1 MLLFRSHSRH
11 SKWTD
16 VARRAAR
23 GMYAAE
29 HDGGTDVVDGGGLTA
44 FRRAEKRYKL
54 HRTQIVRTRA
64 DGRRKGGALET
75 RAVDLSA
82 VVDTLDLE
90 SLARRPG
97 TRVSVHG
104 ASSSESDVHGRTRP
118 AAYAIDGHPG
128 AVLVPNALS
137 VDEQREW
144 VRTAVTEA
152 CEPPARTNHDAALGP
167 LKGLWREAHARPAR
181 YARVPSTDDGADGE
195 RATTNDD
202 GGGGERATRWRHISP
217 EPTGGDPRVNLAATR
232 LLEKMRWA
240 TIGPP
245 YDWTARAYDT
255 DAPRRPVN
263 ARWLE
268 RCVHLAEAAGA
279 RDYAGEF
286 AGLVN
291 YYRAGD
297 ALAGHVDDAEVD
309 MSKPIVSVSLGCPCV
324 FLLGGTSRDVA
335 PTAVLMRSGDA
346 VALTGPSRR
355 CYHGV
360 PRIFVAGEGC
370 VDGRGVELGCPEW
383 LGNPDAWPEE
393 PDVARY
399 IAGGRVNVSVRVVD

>member
-1 MLLFRSHSRH
+1 MHRSSVFCSVSQSALEVDRY
-11 SKWTD
+11 
-16 VARRAAR
+16 RGRAAR

-29 HDGGTDVVDGGGLTA
+29 HDGGTDVVDDDGLTA

-75 RAVDLSA
+75 RLVDLSA
-82 VVDTLDLE
+82 VVDTLNLA
-90 SLARRPG
+90 SLAREPG

-104 ASSSESDVHGRTRP
+104 ASSSKSEVHERTHP

-144 VRTAVTEA
+144 VRIAVTES

-167 LKGLWREAHARPAR
+167 LKGLWREAHARPSR
-181 YARVPSTDDGADGE
+181 YVRVPSTDDGAGRGDTETETG
-195 RATTNDD
+195 
-202 GGGGERATRWRHISP
+202 WRHISP

-245 YDWTARAYDT
+245 YDWSARAYDT

-263 ARWLE
+263 PRWLE
-268 RCVHLAEAAGA
+268 RCVDLAEAAGA
-279 RDYAGEF
+279 AGDFAGEF

-291 YYRAGD
+291 YYRSGD
-297 ALAGHVDDAEVD
+297 QLAGHVDDAEVD

-324 FLLGGTSRDVA
+324 FLLGGRSRDVA

-346 VALTGPSRR
+346 VVLTGPSRR

-370 VDGRGVELGCPEW
+370 VDGDGVRLGCPEW

>member
-1 MLLFRSHSRH
+1 M
-11 SKWTD
+11 D
-16 VARRAAR
+16 RAAR

-29 HDGGTDVVDGGGLTA
+29 HDGGTDVVDDDGLTA
-44 FRRAEKRYKL
+44 FRRAEKQYKL

-75 RAVDLSA
+75 RLVDLSA
-82 VVDTLDLE
+82 VVDTLNLA
-90 SLARRPG
+90 SLAREPG

-104 ASSSESDVHGRTRP
+104 ASSSKSEVHERTHP

-144 VRTAVTEA
+144 VRIAVTES

-167 LKGLWREAHARPAR
+167 LKGLWREAHARPSR
-181 YARVPSTDDGADGE
+181 YVRVPSTDDGAGRGDTETETG
-195 RATTNDD
+195 
-202 GGGGERATRWRHISP
+202 WRHISP

-286 AGLVN
+286 ASLVN

-309 MSKPIVSVSLGCPCV
+309 MSKPIVRVSLGCPCV

-399 IAGGRVNVSVRVVD
+399 IARGRVNVSVRVVD

>member
-1 MLLFRSHSRH
+1 MHRSSVFCSVSQSALDMDRY
-11 SKWTD
+11 
-16 VARRAAR
+16 RGRAAR

-29 HDGGTDVVDGGGLTA
+29 HDGGTDVVDDDGLTA

-75 RAVDLSA
+75 RLVDLSA
-82 VVDTLDLE
+82 VVDTLNLA
-90 SLARRPG
+90 SLAREPG

-104 ASSSESDVHGRTRP
+104 ASSSKSEVHERTHP

-144 VRTAVTEA
+144 VRIAVTES

-167 LKGLWREAHARPAR
+167 LKGLWREAHARPSR
-181 YARVPSTDDGADGE
+181 YVRVPSTDDGAGRGDTETETG
-195 RATTNDD
+195 
-202 GGGGERATRWRHISP
+202 WRHISP

-263 ARWLE
+263 PRWLE
-268 RCVHLAEAAGA
+268 RCVDLAEAAGA
-279 RDYAGEF
+279 AGDFAGEF

-291 YYRAGD
+291 YYRSGD
-297 ALAGHVDDAEVD
+297 QLAGHVDDAEVD

-324 FLLGGTSRDVA
+324 FLLGGRSRDVA

-346 VALTGPSRR
+346 IVLTGPSRR

-370 VDGRGVELGCPEW
+370 VDGDGVRLGCPEW

>member
-1 MLLFRSHSRH
+1 
-11 SKWTD
+11 
-16 VARRAAR
+16 
-23 GMYAAE
+23 MYATE
-29 HDGGTDVVDGGGLTA
+29 HDGGTDVVDDDGLTA

-75 RAVDLSA
+75 REVDLSA
-82 VVDTLDLE
+82 VVDTLDLA
-90 SLARRPG
+90 SLARQPG

-104 ASSSESDVHGRTRP
+104 APSSEFEVHGRTHP

-137 VDEQREW
+137 VDEQRDW
-144 VRTAVTEA
+144 VRIAVTES
-152 CEPPARTNHDAALGP
+152 CEPPARTNHDAALGS

-181 YARVPSTDDGADGE
+181 YVRVQSTDI
-195 RATTNDD
+195 
-202 GGGGERATRWRHISP
+202 GGGGGGGAGPETETETGWRHISP

-245 YDWTARAYDT
+245 YDWTARTYDM

-268 RCVHLAEAAGA
+268 RCVHLANLAATVRGA
-279 RDYAGEF
+279 DASPFAGRF

-309 MSKPIVSVSLGCPCV
+309 TSKPIVSVSLGCPCV

-335 PTAVLMRSGDA
+335 PIPLLMRSGDA
-346 VALTGPSRR
+346 VVLAGLSRR

-360 PRIFVAGEGC
+360 PRIFVSGEGC
-370 VDGRGVELGCPEW
+370 VDGRGVALGCPEW

>member
-1 MLLFRSHSRH
+1 MHRSSVFCSVSQSALDMDRY
-11 SKWTD
+11 
-16 VARRAAR
+16 RGRAAR

-29 HDGGTDVVDGGGLTA
+29 HDGGTDVVDDDGLTA

-75 RAVDLSA
+75 RLVDLSA
-82 VVDTLDLE
+82 VVDTLNLA
-90 SLARRPG
+90 SLAREPG

-104 ASSSESDVHGRTRP
+104 ASSSKSEVHERTHP

-144 VRTAVTEA
+144 VRIAVTES

-167 LKGLWREAHARPAR
+167 LKGLWREAHARPSR
-181 YARVPSTDDGADGE
+181 YVRVPSTDDGAGRGDTETETG
-195 RATTNDD
+195 
-202 GGGGERATRWRHISP
+202 WRHISP

-263 ARWLE
+263 PRWLE
-268 RCVHLAEAAGA
+268 RCVDLAEAAGA
-279 RDYAGEF
+279 AGDFTGEF

-291 YYRAGD
+291 YYRSGD
-297 ALAGHVDDAEVD
+297 QLAGHVDDAEVD

-324 FLLGGTSRDVA
+324 FLLGGSSRDVA

-346 VALTGPSRR
+346 IVLTGPSRR

-370 VDGRGVELGCPEW
+370 VDGRGVRLGCPEW

>member
-181 YARVPSTDDGADGE
+181 YARVPSTDDG
-195 RATTNDD
+195 
-202 GGGGERATRWRHISP
+202 GGGERATRWRHISP

-370 VDGRGVELGCPEW
+370 VDGRGVELGSPEW

>member
-1 MLLFRSHSRH
+1 MHRSSVFC
-11 SKWTD
+11 SVSQSALEYWTD
-16 VARRAAR
+16 IARRAAR

-29 HDGGTDVVDGGGLTA
+29 HDGGTDVVDDDGLTA

-75 RAVDLSA
+75 RLVDLSA
-82 VVDTLDLE
+82 VVDTLNLA
-90 SLARRPG
+90 SLAREPG

-104 ASSSESDVHGRTRP
+104 ASSSKSEVHERTHP

-144 VRTAVTEA
+144 VRIAVTES

-167 LKGLWREAHARPAR
+167 LKGLWREAHARPSR
-181 YARVPSTDDGADGE
+181 YVRVPSTDDGAGRGDTETETG
-195 RATTNDD
+195 
-202 GGGGERATRWRHISP
+202 WRHISP

-263 ARWLE
+263 PRWLE
-268 RCVHLAEAAGA
+268 RCVDLAEAAGA
-279 RDYAGEF
+279 AGDFTGEF

-291 YYRAGD
+291 YYRSGD
-297 ALAGHVDDAEVD
+297 QLAGHVDDAEVD

-324 FLLGGTSRDVA
+324 FLLGGRSRDVA

-346 VALTGPSRR
+346 IVLTGPSRR

-360 PRIFVAGEGC
+360 PRIFVASEGC
-370 VDGRGVELGCPEW
+370 VDGDGVRLGCPEW
-383 LGNPDAWPEE
+383 LGCPDAWPEE

>member
-1 MLLFRSHSRH
+1 MHRSSVFCSVSQSALEVDRY
-11 SKWTD
+11 
-16 VARRAAR
+16 RGRAAR

-29 HDGGTDVVDGGGLTA
+29 HDGGTDVVDDDGLTA

-75 RAVDLSA
+75 RLVDLSA
-82 VVDTLDLE
+82 VVDTLNLA
-90 SLARRPG
+90 SLAREPG

-104 ASSSESDVHGRTRP
+104 ASSSKSEVHERTHP

-144 VRTAVTEA
+144 VRIAVTES

-167 LKGLWREAHARPAR
+167 LKGLWREAHARPSR
-181 YARVPSTDDGADGE
+181 YVRVPSTDEGAGRGDTETETG
-195 RATTNDD
+195 
-202 GGGGERATRWRHISP
+202 WRHISP

-263 ARWLE
+263 PRWLE
-268 RCVHLAEAAGA
+268 RCVDLAEAAGA
-279 RDYAGEF
+279 AGDFAGEF

-291 YYRAGD
+291 YYRSGD
-297 ALAGHVDDAEVD
+297 QLAGHVDDAEVD

-324 FLLGGTSRDVA
+324 FLLGGRSRDVA

-346 VALTGPSRR
+346 VVLTGPSRR

-360 PRIFVAGEGC
+360 PRIFVSGEGC
-370 VDGRGVELGCPEW
+370 VDGDGVRLGCPEW

>member
-1 MLLFRSHSRH
+1 MHRSSVFCSVSQSALEVDRY
-11 SKWTD
+11 
-16 VARRAAR
+16 RGRAAR

-29 HDGGTDVVDGGGLTA
+29 HDGGTDVVDDDGLTA

-75 RAVDLSA
+75 RLVDLSA
-82 VVDTLDLE
+82 VVDTLNLA
-90 SLARRPG
+90 SLAREPG

-104 ASSSESDVHGRTRP
+104 ASSSKSEVHERTHP

-144 VRTAVTEA
+144 VRIAVTES

-167 LKGLWREAHARPAR
+167 LKGLWREAHARPSR
-181 YARVPSTDDGADGE
+181 YVRVPSTDDGAGRGDTETETG
-195 RATTNDD
+195 
-202 GGGGERATRWRHISP
+202 WRHISP

-263 ARWLE
+263 PRWLE
-268 RCVHLAEAAGA
+268 RCVDLAEAAGA
-279 RDYAGEF
+279 AGDFAGEF

-291 YYRAGD
+291 YYRSGD
-297 ALAGHVDDAEVD
+297 QLAGHVDDAEVD

-324 FLLGGTSRDVA
+324 FLLGGRSRDVA

-346 VALTGPSRR
+346 VVLTGPSRR

-360 PRIFVAGEGC
+360 PRIFVSGEGC
-370 VDGRGVELGCPEW
+370 VDGDGVRLGCPEW

>member
-1 MLLFRSHSRH
+1 MHRSSVFCSVSQSALEMDRY
-11 SKWTD
+11 
-16 VARRAAR
+16 RGRAAR

-29 HDGGTDVVDGGGLTA
+29 HDGGTDVVDDDGLTA

-75 RAVDLSA
+75 RLVDLSA
-82 VVDTLDLE
+82 VVDTLNLA
-90 SLARRPG
+90 SLAREPG

-104 ASSSESDVHGRTRP
+104 ASSSKSEVHERTHP

-144 VRTAVTEA
+144 VRIAVTES

-167 LKGLWREAHARPAR
+167 LKGLWREAHARPSR
-181 YARVPSTDDGADGE
+181 YVRVPSTDDGAGRGDTETETG
-195 RATTNDD
+195 
-202 GGGGERATRWRHISP
+202 WRHISP

-263 ARWLE
+263 PRWLE
-268 RCVHLAEAAGA
+268 RCVDLAEAAGA
-279 RDYAGEF
+279 AGDFAGEF

-291 YYRAGD
+291 YYRSGD
-297 ALAGHVDDAEVD
+297 QLAGHVDDAEVD

-324 FLLGGTSRDVA
+324 FLLGGRSRDVA

-346 VALTGPSRR
+346 VVLTGPSRR

-360 PRIFVAGEGC
+360 PRIFVSGEGC
-370 VDGRGVELGCPEW
+370 VDGDGVRLGCPEW

>member
-1 MLLFRSHSRH
+1 MHRSSVFCSVSQSALEMDRYRH
-11 SKWTD
+11 
-16 VARRAAR
+16 RAAR

-29 HDGGTDVVDGGGLTA
+29 HDGGTDVVDDDGLTA

-75 RAVDLSA
+75 RLVDLSA
-82 VVDTLDLE
+82 VVDTLNLA
-90 SLARRPG
+90 SLAREPG

-104 ASSSESDVHGRTRP
+104 ASSSKSEVHERTHP

-144 VRTAVTEA
+144 VRIAVTES

-167 LKGLWREAHARPAR
+167 LKGLWREAHARPSR
-181 YARVPSTDDGADGE
+181 YVRVPSTDEGAGRGDTETETG
-195 RATTNDD
+195 
-202 GGGGERATRWRHISP
+202 WRHISP

-245 YDWTARAYDT
+245 YDWSARAYDT

-263 ARWLE
+263 PRWLE
-268 RCVHLAEAAGA
+268 RCVDLAEAAGA
-279 RDYAGEF
+279 AGDFAGEF

-291 YYRAGD
+291 YYRSGD
-297 ALAGHVDDAEVD
+297 QLAGHVDDAEVD

-324 FLLGGTSRDVA
+324 FLLGGRSRDVA

-346 VALTGPSRR
+346 VVLTGPSRR

-360 PRIFVAGEGC
+360 PRIFVSGEGC
-370 VDGRGVELGCPEW
+370 VDGDGVRLGCPEW

>member
-1 MLLFRSHSRH
+1 MHRSSVFCSVSQSALEVDRY
-11 SKWTD
+11 
-16 VARRAAR
+16 RGRAAR

-29 HDGGTDVVDGGGLTA
+29 HDGGTDVVDDDGLTA

-75 RAVDLSA
+75 RLVDLSA
-82 VVDTLDLE
+82 VVDTLNLA
-90 SLARRPG
+90 SLAREPG

-104 ASSSESDVHGRTRP
+104 ASSSKSEVHERTHP

-144 VRTAVTEA
+144 VRIAVTES

-167 LKGLWREAHARPAR
+167 LKGLWREAHARPSR
-181 YARVPSTDDGADGE
+181 YVRVPSTDDGAGRGDTETETG
-195 RATTNDD
+195 
-202 GGGGERATRWRHISP
+202 WRHISP

-263 ARWLE
+263 PRWLE
-268 RCVHLAEAAGA
+268 RCVDLAEAAGA
-279 RDYAGEF
+279 AGDFAGEF

-291 YYRAGD
+291 YYRSGD
-297 ALAGHVDDAEVD
+297 QLAGHVDDAEVD

-324 FLLGGTSRDVA
+324 FLLGGRSRDVA

-346 VALTGPSRR
+346 VVLTGPSRR

-370 VDGRGVELGCPEW
+370 VDGRGVRLGCPEW

>member
-1 MLLFRSHSRH
+1 
-11 SKWTD
+11 
-16 VARRAAR
+16 
-23 GMYAAE
+23 MYAAE

-324 FLLGGTSRDVA
+324 FLLGRTSRDVA

>member
-1 MLLFRSHSRH
+1 MHRSSVFCSVSQSALEMDRY
-11 SKWTD
+11 SI
-16 VARRAAR
+16 ACRAAR

-29 HDGGTDVVDGGGLTA
+29 HDGGTDVVDDDGLTA

-75 RAVDLSA
+75 RLVDLSA
-82 VVDTLDLE
+82 VVDTLNLA
-90 SLARRPG
+90 SLAREPG

-104 ASSSESDVHGRTRP
+104 ASSSKSEVHERTHP

-144 VRTAVTEA
+144 VRIAVTES

-167 LKGLWREAHARPAR
+167 LKGLWREAHARPSR
-181 YARVPSTDDGADGE
+181 YVRVPSTDDGAGRGDTETETG
-195 RATTNDD
+195 
-202 GGGGERATRWRHISP
+202 WRHISP

-263 ARWLE
+263 PRWLE
-268 RCVHLAEAAGA
+268 RCVDLAEAAGA
-279 RDYAGEF
+279 AGDFTGEF

-291 YYRAGD
+291 YYRSGD
-297 ALAGHVDDAEVD
+297 QLAGHVDDAEVD

-324 FLLGGTSRDVA
+324 FLLGGRSRDVA

-346 VALTGPSRR
+346 IVLTGPSRR

-360 PRIFVAGEGC
+360 PRIFVASEGC
-370 VDGRGVELGCPEW
+370 VDGRGVTLGCPEW

>member
-1 MLLFRSHSRH
+1 MHRSSVFCSVSQSALEMDRYRH
-11 SKWTD
+11 
-16 VARRAAR
+16 RAAR

-29 HDGGTDVVDGGGLTA
+29 HDGGTDVVDDDGLTA

-75 RAVDLSA
+75 RLVDLSA
-82 VVDTLDLE
+82 VVDTLNLA
-90 SLARRPG
+90 SLAREPG

-104 ASSSESDVHGRTRP
+104 ASSSKSEVHERTHP

-144 VRTAVTEA
+144 VRIAVTES

-167 LKGLWREAHARPAR
+167 LKGLWREAHARPSR
-181 YARVPSTDDGADGE
+181 YVRVPSTDEGAGRGDTETETG
-195 RATTNDD
+195 
-202 GGGGERATRWRHISP
+202 WRHISP

-263 ARWLE
+263 PRWLE
-268 RCVHLAEAAGA
+268 RCVDLAEAAGA
-279 RDYAGEF
+279 AGDFAGEF

-291 YYRAGD
+291 YYRSGD
-297 ALAGHVDDAEVD
+297 QLAGHVDDAEVD

-324 FLLGGTSRDVA
+324 FLLGGRSRDVA

-346 VALTGPSRR
+346 VVLTGPSRR

-360 PRIFVAGEGC
+360 PRIFVSGEGC
-370 VDGRGVELGCPEW
+370 VDGDGVRLGCPEW

>member
-1 MLLFRSHSRH
+1 MHRSSVFCSVSQSALEVDRYR
-11 SKWTD
+11 
-16 VARRAAR
+16 ARAAR

-29 HDGGTDVVDGGGLTA
+29 HDGGTDVVDDDGLTA

-75 RAVDLSA
+75 RLVDLSA
-82 VVDTLDLE
+82 VVDTLNLA
-90 SLARRPG
+90 SLAREPG

-104 ASSSESDVHGRTRP
+104 ASSSKSEVHERTHP

-144 VRTAVTEA
+144 VRIAVTES

-167 LKGLWREAHARPAR
+167 LKGLWREAHARPSR
-181 YARVPSTDDGADGE
+181 YVRVPSTDEGAGRGDTETETG
-195 RATTNDD
+195 
-202 GGGGERATRWRHISP
+202 WRHISP

-245 YDWTARAYDT
+245 YDWSARAYDT

-263 ARWLE
+263 PRWLE
-268 RCVHLAEAAGA
+268 RCVDLAEAAGA
-279 RDYAGEF
+279 AGDFAGEF

-291 YYRAGD
+291 YYRSGD
-297 ALAGHVDDAEVD
+297 QLAGHVDDAEVD

-324 FLLGGTSRDVA
+324 FLLGGRSRDVA

-346 VALTGPSRR
+346 VVLTGPSRR

-360 PRIFVAGEGC
+360 PRIFVSGEGC
-370 VDGRGVELGCPEW
+370 VDGDGVRLGCPEW

>member
-1 MLLFRSHSRH
+1 MHRSSVFCSVSQSALEVDRYR
-11 SKWTD
+11 
-16 VARRAAR
+16 ARAAR

-29 HDGGTDVVDGGGLTA
+29 HDGGTDVVDDDGLTA

-75 RAVDLSA
+75 RLVDLSA
-82 VVDTLDLE
+82 VVDTLNLA
-90 SLARRPG
+90 SLAREPG

-104 ASSSESDVHGRTRP
+104 ASSSKSEVHERTHP

-144 VRTAVTEA
+144 VRIAVTES

-167 LKGLWREAHARPAR
+167 LKGLWREAHARPSR
-181 YARVPSTDDGADGE
+181 YVRVPSTDEGAGRGDTETETG
-195 RATTNDD
+195 
-202 GGGGERATRWRHISP
+202 WRHISP

-263 ARWLE
+263 PRWLE
-268 RCVHLAEAAGA
+268 RCVDLAEAAGA
-279 RDYAGEF
+279 AGDFAGEF

-291 YYRAGD
+291 YYRSGD
-297 ALAGHVDDAEVD
+297 QLAGHVDDAEVD

-324 FLLGGTSRDVA
+324 FLLGGRSRDVA

-346 VALTGPSRR
+346 VVLTGPSRR

-360 PRIFVAGEGC
+360 PRIFVSGEGC
-370 VDGRGVELGCPEW
+370 VDGDGVRLGCPEW

>member
-1 MLLFRSHSRH
+1 MHRSSVFCSVSQSALEVDRY
-11 SKWTD
+11 
-16 VARRAAR
+16 RGRAAR

-29 HDGGTDVVDGGGLTA
+29 HDGGTDVVDDDGLTA

-75 RAVDLSA
+75 RLVDLSA
-82 VVDTLDLE
+82 VVDTLNLA
-90 SLARRPG
+90 SLAREPG

-104 ASSSESDVHGRTRP
+104 ASSSKSEVHERTHP

-144 VRTAVTEA
+144 VRIAVTES

-167 LKGLWREAHARPAR
+167 LKGLWREAHARPSR
-181 YARVPSTDDGADGE
+181 YVRVPSTDDGAGRGDTETETG
-195 RATTNDD
+195 
-202 GGGGERATRWRHISP
+202 WRHISP

-263 ARWLE
+263 PRWLE
-268 RCVHLAEAAGA
+268 RCVDLAEAAGA
-279 RDYAGEF
+279 AGDFAGEF

-291 YYRAGD
+291 YYRSGD
-297 ALAGHVDDAEVD
+297 QLAGHVDDAEVD

-324 FLLGGTSRDVA
+324 FLLGGRSRDVA

-346 VALTGPSRR
+346 IVLTGPSRR

-370 VDGRGVELGCPEW
+370 VDGDGVRLGCPEW

>member
-1 MLLFRSHSRH
+1 MHRSSVFCSVSQSALEVDRY
-11 SKWTD
+11 
-16 VARRAAR
+16 RGRAAR

-29 HDGGTDVVDGGGLTA
+29 HDGGTDVVDDDGLTA

-75 RAVDLSA
+75 RLVDLSA
-82 VVDTLDLE
+82 VVDTLNLA
-90 SLARRPG
+90 SLAREPG

-104 ASSSESDVHGRTRP
+104 ASSSKSEVHERTHP

-144 VRTAVTEA
+144 VRIAVTES

-167 LKGLWREAHARPAR
+167 LKGLWREAHARPSR
-181 YARVPSTDDGADGE
+181 YVRVPSTDEGAGRGDTETETG
-195 RATTNDD
+195 
-202 GGGGERATRWRHISP
+202 WRHISP

-245 YDWTARAYDT
+245 YDWSARAYDT

-263 ARWLE
+263 PRWLE
-268 RCVHLAEAAGA
+268 RCVDLAEAAGA
-279 RDYAGEF
+279 AGDFAGEF

-291 YYRAGD
+291 YYRSGD
-297 ALAGHVDDAEVD
+297 QLAGHVDDAEVD

-324 FLLGGTSRDVA
+324 FLLGGRSRDVA

-346 VALTGPSRR
+346 VVLTGPSRR

-360 PRIFVAGEGC
+360 PRIFVSGEGC
-370 VDGRGVELGCPEW
+370 VDGDGVRLGCPEW

>member
-1 MLLFRSHSRH
+1 MHRSSVFCSVSQSALEMDRYRH
-11 SKWTD
+11 
-16 VARRAAR
+16 RAAR

-29 HDGGTDVVDGGGLTA
+29 HDGGTDVVDDDGLTA

-75 RAVDLSA
+75 RLVDLSA
-82 VVDTLDLE
+82 VVDTLNLA
-90 SLARRPG
+90 SLAREPG

-104 ASSSESDVHGRTRP
+104 ASSSKSEVHERTHP

-144 VRTAVTEA
+144 VRIAVTES

-167 LKGLWREAHARPAR
+167 LKGLWREAHARPSR
-181 YARVPSTDDGADGE
+181 YVRVPSTDDGAGRGDTETETG
-195 RATTNDD
+195 
-202 GGGGERATRWRHISP
+202 WRHISP

-263 ARWLE
+263 PRWLE
-268 RCVHLAEAAGA
+268 RCVDLAEAAGA
-279 RDYAGEF
+279 AGDFAGEF

-291 YYRAGD
+291 YYRSGD
-297 ALAGHVDDAEVD
+297 QLAGHVDDAEVD

-324 FLLGGTSRDVA
+324 FLLGGRSRDVA

-346 VALTGPSRR
+346 VVLTGPSRR

-360 PRIFVAGEGC
+360 PRIFVEREGC
-370 VDGRGVELGCPEW
+370 VDGRGVRLGCPEW

>member
-1 MLLFRSHSRH
+1 MHRSSVFCSVSQSALEVDRY
-11 SKWTD
+11 
-16 VARRAAR
+16 RGRAAR

-29 HDGGTDVVDGGGLTA
+29 HDGGTDVVDDDGLTA

-75 RAVDLSA
+75 RLVDLSA
-82 VVDTLDLE
+82 VVDTLNLA
-90 SLARRPG
+90 SLAREPG

-104 ASSSESDVHGRTRP
+104 ASSSKSEVHERTHP

-144 VRTAVTEA
+144 VRIAVTES

-167 LKGLWREAHARPAR
+167 LKGLWREAHARPSR
-181 YARVPSTDDGADGE
+181 YVRVPSTDDGAGRGDTETETG
-195 RATTNDD
+195 
-202 GGGGERATRWRHISP
+202 WRHISP

-263 ARWLE
+263 PRWLE
-268 RCVHLAEAAGA
+268 RCVDLAEAAGA
-279 RDYAGEF
+279 AGDFAGEF

-291 YYRAGD
+291 YYRSGD
-297 ALAGHVDDAEVD
+297 QLAGHVDDAEVD

-324 FLLGGTSRDVA
+324 FLLGGRSRDVA

-346 VALTGPSRR
+346 VVLTGPSRR

-370 VDGRGVELGCPEW
+370 VDGDGVRLGCPEW

>member
-29 HDGGTDVVDGGGLTA
+29 HDGGTDVVDDDGLTA

-167 LKGLWREAHARPAR
+167 LKGLWREAHARPSR
-181 YARVPSTDDGADGE
+181 YVRVPSTDDGAGRGDTETETG
-195 RATTNDD
+195 
-202 GGGGERATRWRHISP
+202 WRHISP

-263 ARWLE
+263 PRWLE
-268 RCVHLAEAAGA
+268 RCVDLAEAAGA
-279 RDYAGEF
+279 AGDFAGEF

-291 YYRAGD
+291 YYRSGD
-297 ALAGHVDDAEVD
+297 QLAGHVDDAEVD

-324 FLLGGTSRDVA
+324 FLLGGRSRDVA

-346 VALTGPSRR
+346 VVLTGPSRR

>member
-1 MLLFRSHSRH
+1 MHRSSVFCSVSQSALEMDRYRH
-11 SKWTD
+11 
-16 VARRAAR
+16 RAAR

-29 HDGGTDVVDGGGLTA
+29 HDGGTDVVDDDGLTA

-75 RAVDLSA
+75 RLVDLSA
-82 VVDTLDLE
+82 VVDTLNLA
-90 SLARRPG
+90 SLAREPG

-104 ASSSESDVHGRTRP
+104 ASSSKSEVHERTHP

-144 VRTAVTEA
+144 VRIAVTES

-167 LKGLWREAHARPAR
+167 LKGLWREAHARPSR
-181 YARVPSTDDGADGE
+181 YVRVPSTDDGAGRGDTETETG
-195 RATTNDD
+195 
-202 GGGGERATRWRHISP
+202 WRHISP

-263 ARWLE
+263 PRWLE
-268 RCVHLAEAAGA
+268 RCVDLAEAAGA
-279 RDYAGEF
+279 AGDFAGEF

-291 YYRAGD
+291 YYRSGD
-297 ALAGHVDDAEVD
+297 QLAGHVDDAEVD

-324 FLLGGTSRDVA
+324 FLLGGRSRDVA

-346 VALTGPSRR
+346 VVLTGPSRR

-370 VDGRGVELGCPEW
+370 VDGDGVRLGCPEW

>member
-75 RAVDLSA
+75 RLVDLSA
-82 VVDTLDLE
+82 VVDTLNLA
-90 SLARRPG
+90 SLAREPG

-104 ASSSESDVHGRTRP
+104 ASSSKSEVHERTHP

-144 VRTAVTEA
+144 VRIAVTES

-181 YARVPSTDDGADGE
+181 YARVPSTDDGAGRGDTETETG
-195 RATTNDD
+195 
-202 GGGGERATRWRHISP
+202 WRHISP

>member
-1 MLLFRSHSRH
+1 MHRSSVFCSVSQSALEMDRYRH
-11 SKWTD
+11 
-16 VARRAAR
+16 RAAR

-29 HDGGTDVVDGGGLTA
+29 HDGGTDVVDDDGLTA

-75 RAVDLSA
+75 RLVDLSA
-82 VVDTLDLE
+82 VVDTLNLA
-90 SLARRPG
+90 SLAREPG

-104 ASSSESDVHGRTRP
+104 ASSSKSEVHERTHP

-144 VRTAVTEA
+144 VRIAVTES

-167 LKGLWREAHARPAR
+167 LKGLWREAHARPSR
-181 YARVPSTDDGADGE
+181 YVRVPSTDDGAGRGDTETETG
-195 RATTNDD
+195 
-202 GGGGERATRWRHISP
+202 WRHISP

-263 ARWLE
+263 PRWLE
-268 RCVHLAEAAGA
+268 RCVDLAEAAGA
-279 RDYAGEF
+279 AGDFAGEF

-291 YYRAGD
+291 YYRSGD
-297 ALAGHVDDAEVD
+297 QLAGHVDDAEVD

-324 FLLGGTSRDVA
+324 FLLGGRSRDVA

-346 VALTGPSRR
+346 VVLTGPSRR

-360 PRIFVAGEGC
+360 PRIFVSGEGC
-370 VDGRGVELGCPEW
+370 VDGDGVRLGCPEW

>member
-1 MLLFRSHSRH
+1 MHRSSVFCSVSQSALEVDRY
-11 SKWTD
+11 
-16 VARRAAR
+16 RGRAAR

-29 HDGGTDVVDGGGLTA
+29 HDGGTDVVDDDGLTA

-75 RAVDLSA
+75 RLVDLSA
-82 VVDTLDLE
+82 VVDTLNLA
-90 SLARRPG
+90 SLAREPG

-104 ASSSESDVHGRTRP
+104 ASSSKSEVHERTHP

-144 VRTAVTEA
+144 VRIAVTES

-167 LKGLWREAHARPAR
+167 LKGLWREAHARPSR
-181 YARVPSTDDGADGE
+181 YVRVPSTDDGAGRGDTETETG
-195 RATTNDD
+195 
-202 GGGGERATRWRHISP
+202 WRHISP

-263 ARWLE
+263 PRWLE
-268 RCVHLAEAAGA
+268 RCVDLAEAAGA
-279 RDYAGEF
+279 AGDFAGEF

-291 YYRAGD
+291 YYRSGD
-297 ALAGHVDDAEVD
+297 QLAGHVDDAEVD

-324 FLLGGTSRDVA
+324 FLLGGRSRDVA
-335 PTAVLMRSGDA
+335 PTAVLMRSGAAA
-346 VALTGPSRR
+346 VLTGPSRR

-360 PRIFVAGEGC
+360 PRIFVSGEGC
-370 VDGRGVELGCPEW
+370 VDGDGVRLGCPEW

>member
-1 MLLFRSHSRH
+1 MHRSSVFCSVSQSALEVDRYR
-11 SKWTD
+11 
-16 VARRAAR
+16 ARAAR

-29 HDGGTDVVDGGGLTA
+29 HDGGTDVVDDDGLTA

-75 RAVDLSA
+75 RLVDLSA
-82 VVDTLDLE
+82 VVDTLNLA
-90 SLARRPG
+90 SLAREPG

-104 ASSSESDVHGRTRP
+104 ASSSKSEVHERTHP

-144 VRTAVTEA
+144 VRIAVTES

-167 LKGLWREAHARPAR
+167 LKGLWREAHARPSR
-181 YARVPSTDDGADGE
+181 YVRVPSTDDGAGRGDTETETG
-195 RATTNDD
+195 
-202 GGGGERATRWRHISP
+202 WRHISP

-263 ARWLE
+263 PRWLE
-268 RCVHLAEAAGA
+268 RCVDLAEAAGA
-279 RDYAGEF
+279 AGDFAGEF

-291 YYRAGD
+291 YYRSGD
-297 ALAGHVDDAEVD
+297 QLAGHVDDAEVD

-324 FLLGGTSRDVA
+324 FLLGGRSRDVA

-346 VALTGPSRR
+346 VVLTGPSRR

-360 PRIFVAGEGC
+360 PRIFVSGEGC
-370 VDGRGVELGCPEW
+370 VDGDGVRLGCPEW

>member
-1 MLLFRSHSRH
+1 
-11 SKWTD
+11 
-16 VARRAAR
+16 
-23 GMYAAE
+23 MYAAE
-29 HDGGTDVVDGGGLTA
+29 HDGGTDVVDDDGLTA
-44 FRRAEKRYKL
+44 FRRAEKQYKL

-75 RAVDLSA
+75 RLVDLSA
-82 VVDTLDLE
+82 VVDTLNLA
-90 SLARRPG
+90 SLAREPG

-104 ASSSESDVHGRTRP
+104 ASSSKSEVHERTHP

-144 VRTAVTEA
+144 VRIAVTES

-167 LKGLWREAHARPAR
+167 LEGLWREAHARPSR
-181 YARVPSTDDGADGE
+181 YVRVPSTDDGAGRGDTETETG
-195 RATTNDD
+195 
-202 GGGGERATRWRHISP
+202 WRHISP

-263 ARWLE
+263 PRWLE
-268 RCVHLAEAAGA
+268 RCVDLAEAAGA
-279 RDYAGEF
+279 AGDFAGEF

-291 YYRAGD
+291 YYRSGD
-297 ALAGHVDDAEVD
+297 QLAGHVDDAEVD
-309 MSKPIVSVSLGCPCV
+309 MSKPC
-324 FLLGGTSRDVA
+324 LLYTSPSPRDLSTSR
-335 PTAVLMRSGDA
+335 M
-346 VALTGPSRR
+346 PSS
-355 CYHGV
+355 
-360 PRIFVAGEGC
+360 A
-370 VDGRGVELGCPEW
+370 
-383 LGNPDAWPEE
+383 
-393 PDVARY
+393 
-399 IAGGRVNVSVRVVD
+399 

>member
-1 MLLFRSHSRH
+1 MHRSSVFCSVSQSALEVDRY
-11 SKWTD
+11 
-16 VARRAAR
+16 RGRAAR

-75 RAVDLSA
+75 RLVDLSA
-82 VVDTLDLE
+82 VVDTLNLA
-90 SLARRPG
+90 SLAREPG

-104 ASSSESDVHGRTRP
+104 ASSSKSEVHERTHP

-137 VDEQREW
+137 VDEQRDW
-144 VRTAVTEA
+144 VRTAMTES

-167 LKGLWREAHARPAR
+167 LKGLWREAHARPSR
-181 YARVPSTDDGADGE
+181 YVRVPSTDDGAGRGDTETETG
-195 RATTNDD
+195 
-202 GGGGERATRWRHISP
+202 WRHISP

-263 ARWLE
+263 PRWLE
-268 RCVHLAEAAGA
+268 RCVDLAEAAGA
-279 RDYAGEF
+279 AGDFAGEF

-291 YYRAGD
+291 YYRSGD
-297 ALAGHVDDAEVD
+297 QLAGHVDDAEVD

-324 FLLGGTSRDVA
+324 FLLGGRSRDVA

-346 VALTGPSRR
+346 VVLTGPSRR

-360 PRIFVAGEGC
+360 PRIFVSGEGC
-370 VDGRGVELGCPEW
+370 VDGDGVRLGCPEW